1 MTGTLA
7 IVNDR
12 VYAYGSGDPTAFG
25 GAERQQW
32 LLARAMAAVG
42 WNVLVGV
49 RRGMSPG
56 ARETIDGVHYVGMG
70 GGRLLLDWYRFL
82 SSERPDW
89 WYWRCASHMWGP
101 AVQVAKLARVRT
113 VFAAGFDRDL
123 VPRQALVGEHRYW
136 WPLYVWGLSGTDRIL
151 LQHTGQRAHLSTRL
165 LAKAHVVRSIAPL
178 PPHPLPHASR
188 PPRVAWMAM
197 LREAKRPDL
206 LVEIAR
212 RLPDVPFV
220 VCGRA
225 SSHRSA
231 PGYGARMIETLRA
244 LPNVDYR
251 GQVSPEE
258 AERVIAEA
266 AVLLSTSD
274 LEGFPNTFLQAWSS
288 GTPVVS
294 LKVDPDEAITRAELG
309 KLSRTVEQAVTDLEA
324 LLGAPSERDAMGA
337 RGRGYVNQVHGEREV
352 AKAFALALSLDPGH
366 NRGNA

>member
-1 MTGTLA
+1 VTGTLA

-32 LLARAMAAVG
+32 LLARAMAGVG
-42 WNVLVGV
+42 WKVLVGV
-49 RRGMSPG
+49 RRGISPG
-56 ARETIDGVHYVGMG
+56 ARETIDGVHYVGIG
-70 GGRLLLDWYRFL
+70 RGRLLLDWYRFL
-82 SSERPDW
+82 SVERPHW

-101 AVQVAKLARVRT
+101 AVQVARLARVRT

-151 LQHTGQRAHLSTRL
+151 LQHEAQRSHLSAGL
-165 LAKAHVVRSIAPL
+165 LGKAHVVRSIAPL
-178 PPHPLPHASR
+178 PADPLPHASR
-188 PPRVAWMAM
+188 PPHVAWMAM

-212 RLPDVPFV
+212 RLPDVPFI

-225 SSHRSA
+225 STHRSA
-231 PGYGARMIETLRA
+231 PGYGARMVEALRA

-258 AERVIAEA
+258 AERVIGEA
-266 AVLLSTSD
+266 SVLLSTSD

-294 LKVDPDEAITRAELG
+294 LTVDPDDAIARAGLG
-309 KLSRTVEQAVTDLEA
+309 KLSGTVEQAVADLKDLLQSPSQREA
-324 LLGAPSERDAMGA
+324 LGA
-337 RGRGYVNQVHGEREV
+337 RGRRYVAEVHGEREV
-352 AKAFALALSLDPGH
+352 ARTFALALGEDSGQ
-366 NRGNA
+366 NRRNP